1 MPAKPR
7 WLLRIPSIVAA
18 LSQMEAPVVDRAV
31 CESLFGVR
39 RRRAIELL
47 ARFGGYR
54 SANTLLVSRVELIE
68 QLQLIQA
75 DPGTERE
82 VRRKERLAEQIVRLQ
97 HHRAAANVRI
107 PVARDVHSR
116 RVRDLPEGIRL
127 EAGRLMIEFAGAEQ
141 LLSRLYELSQ
151 AAANDFEA
159 FRATAETASTQN
171 AGLS

>member
-7 WLLRIPSIVAA
+7 WLLRIPSIIDA
-18 LSQMEAPVVDRAV
+18 LSQMDAPVVDRAV

-39 RRRAIELL
+39 RRWAIELL
-47 ARFGGYR
+47 AKFGGYR
-54 SANTLLVSRVELIE
+54 SANTLLVSRVKLIE
-68 QLQLIQA
+68 QLQLIHA
-75 DPGTERE
+75 DPDTEQE
-82 VRRKERLAEQIVRLQ
+82 VRRKERLAEQIVTLQ

-107 PVARDVHSR
+107 PVAPDVHNR

-159 FRATAETASTQN
+159 FRATAETGSTQN
-171 AGLS
+171 PGLR